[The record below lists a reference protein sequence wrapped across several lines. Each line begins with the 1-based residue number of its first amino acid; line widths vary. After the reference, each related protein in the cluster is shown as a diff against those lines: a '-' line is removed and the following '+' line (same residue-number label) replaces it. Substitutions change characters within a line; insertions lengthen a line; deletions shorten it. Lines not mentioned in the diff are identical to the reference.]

1 MGSTMTDLYE
11 VLGVRR
17 DASADEIKSAYR
29 RLARQ
34 HHPDV
39 NPGDSSAEEK
49 FKEISQ
55 AYAILSDPEK
65 KARYDQFGTT
75 DDQGVGAGDFF
86 GGAGNIG
93 DLFEMFFGAA
103 NAGARRPRAYGRDG
117 EDVRVDLELT
127 LQDVLTG
134 SMKTIEYRRMARCSE
149 CDGSGAE
156 KGTERAQCPS
166 CGGQGVV
173 TRVQSTFL
181 GQIRTQTTCGTCG
194 GEGTVVERRCSTC
207 QGRGLVATEERLTIE
222 VPAGVEAGSH
232 MTFRGKGGDGVGAGS
247 PGDLF
252 VVLDVVADPRFV
264 RDGTTLHAKVEV
276 TFAQAAL
283 GDHVVIDGV
292 GEEVGLDIPAGTQ
305 PGTIVRVR
313 GGGLPRLHGG
323 ARGDLLVEIQ
333 VRVPEKLSE
342 AEAKLIREFAE
353 LRGEDQP
360 KGGGSILGG
369 LFKKKK

>member
-11 VLGVRR
+11 VLGVSR

-29 RLARQ
+29 RLARKY
-34 HHPDV
+34 HPDV
-39 NPGDSSAEEK
+39 NPGDAEAEEK
-49 FKEISQ
+49 FKEIGQ

-65 KARYDQFGTT
+65 KARYDQFGAT
-75 DDQGVGAGDFF
+75 DDQGIPGGDFF

-93 DLFEMFFGAA
+93 DLFEMFFGAT
-103 NAGARRPRAYGRDG
+103 GGTTRRPRAYGRDG
-117 EDVRVDLELT
+117 EDVRVDVQLT

-134 SMKTIEYRRMARCSE
+134 ASKTIEYRRMAHCPE
-149 CDGSGAE
+149 CNGTGAE
-156 KGTERAQCPS
+156 KGTDRVQCPS
-166 CGGQGVV
+166 CSGQGVV

-181 GQIRTQTTCGTCG
+181 GQIRTQTTCSTCG
-194 GEGTVVERRCSTC
+194 GEGTVVERRCPLCS
-207 QGRGLVATEERLTIE
+207 GRGLSSVDERLTIDI
-222 VPAGVEAGSH
+222 PPGVEAGSH
-232 MTFRGKGGDGVGAGS
+232 ITFRGKGGDGVGAGS

-252 VVLDVVADPRFV
+252 VVLDVVPDPRFV
-264 RDGTTLHAKVEV
+264 REGTTLHAKVEV
-276 TFAQAAL
+276 SFAQAAL

-305 PGTIVRVR
+305 PATLVRVR

-323 ARGDLLVEIQ
+323 ARGDLMVEIQ
-333 VRVPEKLSE
+333 VRVPERLSE

>member
-1 MGSTMTDLYE
+1 MGPTMTDLYE

-29 RLARQ
+29 SLARKY
-34 HHPDV
+34 HPDV
-39 NPGDSSAEEK
+39 NPGDAAAEEK
-49 FKEISQ
+49 FKEIGQ

-65 KARYDQFGTT
+65 RARYDQFGTT
-75 DDQGVGAGDFF
+75 DEQGMGAGDFF
-86 GGAGNIG
+86 GAGNIG

-103 NAGARRPRAYGRDG
+103 AGGARRPRTYGRDG
-117 EDVRVDLELT
+117 EDVRVDLSLT
-127 LQDVLTG
+127 LEDVLSG
-134 SMKTIEYRRMARCSE
+134 ASKTIHYRRMGRCPE
-149 CDGSGAE
+149 CQGSGAE
-156 KGTERAQCPS
+156 KGTERVQCPS
-166 CGGQGVV
+166 CQGQGVV
-173 TRVQSTFL
+173 TRVQNTFL
-181 GQIRTQTTCGTCG
+181 GQMRTQTTCSTCG
-194 GEGTVVERRCSTC
+194 GEGTVVERRCPAC
-207 QGRGLVATEERLTIE
+207 QGRGLLAVDESLTIE
-222 VPAGVEAGSH
+222 IPPGIEAGSH
-232 MTFRGKGGDGVGAGS
+232 MTFCGKGGDGVGAGS
-247 PGDLF
+247 PGDLY
-252 VVLDVVADPRFV
+252 VVLDVVPDPRFV
-264 RDGTTLHAKVEV
+264 REGTTLHAKVEV

-305 PGTIVRVR
+305 PGTVVRVR

-333 VRVPEKLSE
+333 VRVPERLTE